1 MMLILQHSAE
11 LFAGMRCRRFP
22 ALLPELPVALGCDAD
37 TPKQMAAPA
46 LCKQPAVAKRKKQHG
61 DAESHAGGVSITPQA
76 MPRSGS
82 HS

>member
-1 MMLILQHSAE
+1 MQEIS
-11 LFAGMRCRRFP
+11 G
-22 ALLPELPVALGCDAD
+22 
-37 TPKQMAAPA
+37 AAPRAPRGARLRCGYAETDGGAGAEAA